1 MLGTSVHDRSPTGNI
16 PGMTVVPESRSERK
30 ERTRRA
36 ILDAALRLTE
46 DGTLAALSLRQ
57 VAKEVG
63 IVPTAFY
70 RHFATIDELGLAL
83 VGESFESLRALLR
96 DARDITTPVASE
108 RELFLAIVD
117 SSVGSLVAH
126 VPRNDRHFRFIAR
139 ERTAGPPAVREAVR
153 HQLELIE
160 YELAT
165 DIGRIPGTTKWS
177 GDDLRILANLLVT
190 AMVGHAEALARA
202 GSDPAAQQRIAGTA
216 RRQLHMVLVG
226 ALHWDSSR

>member
-1 MLGTSVHDRSPTGNI
+1 MLCMAAELSGSTET
-16 PGMTVVPESRSERK
+16 RSERK

-36 ILDAALRLTE
+36 ILDAALDLLQDTS
-46 DGTLAALSLRQ
+46 LVALSLRQ

-70 RHFATIDELGLAL
+70 RHFDSIDDLGLAL
-83 VGESFESLRALLR
+83 VDESLASLRALLR
-96 DARDITTPVASE
+96 EARNITTPVSSD

-117 SSVGSLVAH
+117 TSVRALVTH
-126 VPRNDRHFRFIAR
+126 VPSNNRHFRFIAR
-139 ERTAGPPAVREAVR
+139 EAVAGPPSVRDAVR

-160 YELAT
+160 HELAT
-165 DIGRIPGTTKWS
+165 DIARIPGSDRWS

-190 AMVGHAEALARA
+190 AMVGHAESLAQA
-202 GSDPAAQQRIAGTA
+202 GGRPEVEARIAQTA

-226 ALHWDSSR
+226 ALNWDSSK